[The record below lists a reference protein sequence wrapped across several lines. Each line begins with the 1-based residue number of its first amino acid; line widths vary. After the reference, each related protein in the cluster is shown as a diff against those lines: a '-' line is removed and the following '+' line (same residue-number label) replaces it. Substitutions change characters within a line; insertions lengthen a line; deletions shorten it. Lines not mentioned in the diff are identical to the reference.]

1 MYTKEQIEHSDFI
14 LKTMKGNGGR
24 MEKSHLAGILHDKY
38 DYAVEPELQ
47 LQQLINEEHL
57 VRVEGA
63 WLFLTKKGQ
72 KAADGSMDKYLSG
85 IETQEKTRLL
95 SDRLTVVK
103 LIVEIICII
112 ISFFLGRLS
121 VSLF

>member
-1 MYTKEQIEHSDFI
+1 MYTREQIEYSDFI
-14 LKTMKGNGGR
+14 LKTMKDYGGR

-38 DYAVEPELQ
+38 DYAIEPELQ
-47 LQQLINEEHL
+47 LLHLINEEQL
-57 VRVEGA
+57 LRLEGA

-72 KAADGSMDKYLSG
+72 KVDDSSMSRYLSG
-85 IETQEKTRLL
+85 IETQEKTKLL